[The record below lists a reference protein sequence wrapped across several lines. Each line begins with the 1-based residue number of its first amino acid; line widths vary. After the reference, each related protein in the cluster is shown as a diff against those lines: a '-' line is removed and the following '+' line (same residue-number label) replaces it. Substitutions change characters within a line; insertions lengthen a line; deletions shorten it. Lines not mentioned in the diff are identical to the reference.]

1 MTISEL
7 LILAAAGLFA
17 GILAGFLGIGG
28 GTVLVPLLVSL
39 NYAPVQAVATSSLSI
54 VITAISGSIQNW
66 RMGYLSLSQ
75 VAGIGFPAI
84 ITAQIGVYLA
94 GIFPPYLLLVFFG
107 LLLWLNIYLVE
118 VRKRFKEGESG
129 SIERESNHVPSLAI
143 NRHLAKTQ
151 SRTDRIP
158 VPQELLEMSNQN
170 ASPPCGQSTIV
181 MGNYSDLMSGSV
193 TTYPLL
199 ILNTSSQL
207 PNSTNVLVNP
217 IFARIATGSAAGLL
231 AGLFGVGGGVIM
243 VPLQILLLGES
254 IKTAIQTS
262 LGVIV
267 ITAISAT
274 LGHAARGNVLWVV
287 GLILGGGGLL
297 GAQISTRF
305 LPRLPD
311 RVVSLAFR
319 SLLAILSIYVFWQA
333 WQNLVISY

>member
-7 LILAAAGLFA
+7 LILGAAGLFA

-28 GTVLVPLLVSL
+28 GTVIVPLLVAL
-39 NYAPVQAVATSSLSI
+39 NYAPVQAVATSGLSI

-75 VAGIGFPAI
+75 VAGIGFPAV
-84 ITAQIGVYLA
+84 ITAQIGAYLA
-94 GIFPPYLLLVFFG
+94 GIFPPYLLLLTFG
-107 LLLWLNIYLVE
+107 LLLWLNIYLIE
-118 VRKRFKEGESG
+118 VRKRLTAKKKAEAEQGE
-129 SIERESNHVPSLAI
+129 N
-143 NRHLAKTQ
+143 
-151 SRTDRIP
+151 
-158 VPQELLEMSNQN
+158 
-170 ASPPCGQSTIV
+170 
-181 MGNYSDLMSGSV
+181 
-193 TTYPLL
+193 
-199 ILNTSSQL
+199 SQL
-207 PNSTNVLVNP
+207 PITNYHLPNNSNILFHPT
-217 IFARIATGSAAGLL
+217 FAKIATGSAAGLL

-274 LGHAARGNVLWVV
+274 AGHAARGNVLWVV

-297 GAQISTRF
+297 GVQVSTRF

-311 RVVSLAFR
+311 RIVSLAFR
-319 SLLAILSIYVFWQA
+319 SLLAVLSIYVFWQA
-333 WQNLVISY
+333 WQKFSNG

>member
-7 LILAAAGLFA
+7 LMLGAAGIFA

-28 GTVLVPLLVSL
+28 GTVIVPLLVTL
-39 NYAPVQAVATSSLSI
+39 NYTPVQAVATSGLSI

-75 VAGIGFPAI
+75 VAGIGFPAV
-84 ITAQIGVYLA
+84 ITAQIGAYLA
-94 GIFPPYLLLVFFG
+94 GIFPPYLLLLTFG
-107 LLLWLNIYLVE
+107 LLLWLNIYLIE
-118 VRKRFKEGESG
+118 VRKRVTAKKKAEAEQGQLGGQAGQGE
-129 SIERESNHVPSLAI
+129 NP
-143 NRHLAKTQ
+143 
-151 SRTDRIP
+151 
-158 VPQELLEMSNQN
+158 
-170 ASPPCGQSTIV
+170 
-181 MGNYSDLMSGSV
+181 
-193 TTYPLL
+193 
-199 ILNTSSQL
+199 QL
-207 PNSTNVLVNP
+207 PITNYQLPHNSNILFNP
-217 IFARIATGSAAGLL
+217 TFAKIATGSAAGLL

-274 LGHAARGNVLWVV
+274 AGHAARGNVLWVV

-297 GAQISTRF
+297 GVQVSTRF

-311 RVVSLAFR
+311 RIVSLAFR
-319 SLLAILSIYVFWQA
+319 SLLAILSIYIFWQA
-333 WQNLVISY
+333 WQKFSNG

>member
-1 MTISEL
+1 MTITEL
-7 LILAAAGLFA
+7 LILGAAGIFA

-28 GTVLVPLLVSL
+28 GTVLVPLLVAL
-39 NYAPVQAVATSSLSI
+39 KYAPVQAVATSGLSI

-75 VAGIGFPAI
+75 VAGIGFPAV
-84 ITAQIGVYLA
+84 ITAQIGAYLA
-94 GIFPPYLLLVFFG
+94 GIFPPYLLLLTFG
-107 LLLWLNIYLVE
+107 LLLWLNIYLIE
-118 VRKRFKEGESG
+118 VRKHLTAKKKAEAEQEELRGE
-129 SIERESNHVPSLAI
+129 A
-143 NRHLAKTQ
+143 
-151 SRTDRIP
+151 
-158 VPQELLEMSNQN
+158 
-170 ASPPCGQSTIV
+170 GQ
-181 MGNYSDLMSGSV
+181 GDKA
-193 TTYPLL
+193 
-199 ILNTSSQL
+199 QL
-207 PNSTNVLVNP
+207 PITNHELPKNSNILFNP
-217 IFARIATGSAAGLL
+217 TFAKIATGSAAGLL

-274 LGHAARGNVLWVV
+274 AGHAARGNVLWVV

-297 GAQISTRF
+297 GAQVSTRF

-311 RVVSLAFR
+311 RIVSLAFR

-333 WQNLVISY
+333 WQKFSNG

>member
-1 MTISEL
+1 MTVSEL
-7 LILAAAGLFA
+7 LILGAAGLFA

-28 GTVLVPLLVSL
+28 GTVLVPLLVAL
-39 NYAPVQAVATSSLSI
+39 NYTPVQAVATSGLSI
-54 VITAISGSIQNW
+54 VITALSGSIQNW

-75 VAGIGFPAI
+75 VAGIGFPAV
-84 ITAQIGVYLA
+84 ITAQIGAYLA

-107 LLLWLNIYLVE
+107 LLLWLNIYLLE
-118 VRKRFKEGESG
+118 VRKHLTAKKVEETQGENAQS
-129 SIERESNHVPSLAI
+129 SITNYQLSNNSNILFNPTF
-143 NRHLAKTQ
+143 AK
-151 SRTDRIP
+151 
-158 VPQELLEMSNQN
+158 
-170 ASPPCGQSTIV
+170 
-181 MGNYSDLMSGSV
+181 
-193 TTYPLL
+193 
-199 ILNTSSQL
+199 
-207 PNSTNVLVNP
+207 
-217 IFARIATGSAAGLL
+217 IATGSAAGLL

-243 VPLQILLLGES
+243 VPLQILLLGET

-274 LGHAARGNVLWVV
+274 AGHAARGNVLWVV

-311 RVVSLAFR
+311 RTISLAFR

-333 WQNLVISY
+333 WQKFSNG